1 MKKKLL
7 FPCLLLTAAM
17 LFACVFALGVSAATV
32 TMTDVAAGTA
42 TPAAGD
48 IVTISDEAEL
58 KAFSQ
63 YVSDG
68 GATEGITFRLESD
81 IALTLN
87 PTKHQGQ
94 YLTNLNPIGGVYN
107 GAAAPVAFKGIFD
120 GNGKTVSNLVITN
133 KYVDST
139 GANKGANNSLTG
151 YCGLFATIDGGTVKD
166 LTVKVNQIVQV
177 GTDGA
182 YGVITGYATN
192 ASIINT
198 MVLAEV
204 EGDTQITN
212 TKNTSTAIGG
222 LVGYAADSVIDG
234 CTVKITIKGYAIVAA
249 IVGQAEDSVIRNCV
263 AGGSYTN
270 TQSSI
275 LGGVAGE
282 ISGTTVVANC
292 YSSAALSGKTTLG
305 GIVGVVGEGASVQNC
320 FSDASVSTGAM
331 LTYGV
336 LVGENNG
343 TVEHSFGLRAA
354 DKGRFDAHADIGVN
368 NGEVASIYAYMVEVD
383 GDTTAFVVGT
393 VTVTPSELPCSPEI
407 NASSSC
413 AEGAV
418 DEGCSACSGRGFL
431 KMTVYEF
438 VPSEDSAIANLAD
451 ALNAWVAE
459 TSTDDVAY
467 ANWVVNGNTIVN
479 CKHNTTKY
487 VAYEGKAPNCVNS
500 GEGDLLCAFCEKLI
514 EEGVTIPA
522 DPDAHTS
529 PDGKYYTCVAYDCV
543 VCQAHVDAS
552 VGHIVDTKYPCK
564 DQTCTRCHN
573 VVPAT
578 TAHTKPADFDESKPC
593 AEYVCTECST
603 KTHDVEHDAPAASA
617 PCKSASCSVC
627 GLVVHA
633 ASRPHAAGLAPTCTK
648 GQYCLDCGE
657 EINPPRGHAWG
668 DPATCGSAQLCTVCN
683 EPNPDAPAT
692 GDHTPNM
699 DAPTCLEHVQC
710 TVCKRLLDYA
720 KGHKFD
726 ADAEIDCGHGKSCT
740 VCYTVVESATGE
752 HNIDWTA
759 AEVIRPAT
767 PERTG
772 IVIGVCEDCGREFEG
787 YTTYAVQAGDGKA
800 TISGV
805 GVILYTGG
813 SVDVS
818 FKKVADYKTVTLAE
832 GYLPLQVVEIGVL
845 DILGDEVDVGKA
857 TVTVI
862 LNKSAAKMA
871 LANLKLYQVKD
882 GVASEIAIT
891 EMADGYITF
900 TADALGTFL
909 LAAESTAAFSIL
921 GSLPVQTQQTAALV
935 GTFAFEKRD
944 DEI

>member
-58 KAFSQ
+58 KAFSK

-107 GAAAPVAFKGIFD
+107 GASAPVAFKGIFD

-139 GANKGANNSLTG
+139 GAKKGASNSLTG

-166 LTVKVNQIVQV
+166 LTVKINQIVQV
-177 GTDGA
+177 GTNGA

-198 MVLAEV
+198 MVLAET

-212 TKNTSTAIGG
+212 TKDTSTATGG
-222 LVGYAADSVIDG
+222 LVGSAKDSVIDG
-234 CTVKITIKGYAIVAA
+234 CTVKITIKGYKIVAA
-249 IVGQAEDSVIRNCV
+249 IVGTAENTVIRNCV
-263 AGGSYTN
+263 AGGAYSN
-270 TQSSI
+270 TQTSV

-282 ISGTTVVANC
+282 ISGTSVVANC

-305 GIVGVVGEGASVQNC
+305 GIVGVVGEGASVENC
-320 FSDASVSTGAM
+320 FSDASVSTGAQ
-331 LTYGV
+331 LVYGV

-343 TVEHSFGLRAA
+343 TVKHSFGLRAA
-354 DKGRFDAHADIGVN
+354 DKGRFDAHADIGAN
-368 NGEVASIYAYMVEVD
+368 NGTVEAIYAYTVETKDDV
-383 GDTTAFVVGT
+383 TAFVVGT

-407 NASSSC
+407 SAGSTC
-413 AEGAV
+413 AA
-418 DEGCSACSGRGFL
+418 DAPDANCTACGGTGYL
-431 KMTVYEF
+431 KTTVYEF

-459 TSTDDVAY
+459 NTTDDVAY

-479 CKHNTTKY
+479 CKHTTTKY
-487 VAYEGKAPNCVNS
+487 VAYEGKAPNCVTP
-500 GEGDLLCAFCEKLI
+500 GEGDMLCAFCDKVMEI
-514 EEGVTIPA
+514 GVTIPA
-522 DPDAHTS
+522 DPTAHTS
-529 PDGKYYTCVAYDCV
+529 PDGKYYDCVAYDCV
-543 VCQAHVDAS
+543 VCEAHVDAILS
-552 VGHIVDTKYPCK
+552 HNIDAKYPCK
-564 DQTCTRCHN
+564 DQTCNRCHN
-573 VVPAT
+573 LIEGSV
-578 TAHTKPADFDESKPC
+578 AHTKPDDFDESKPC
-593 AEYVCTECST
+593 AEYVCTVCST
-603 KTHDVEHDAPAASA
+603 RTHDGEHDAPAVSA
-617 PCKSASCSVC
+617 PCQNSICTVC
-627 GLVVHA
+627 GFVA
-633 ASRPHAAGLAPTCTK
+633 QQATSPHAAGLAPTCTR

-657 EINPPRGHAWG
+657 LINPARGHAWG
-668 DPATCGSAQLCTVCN
+668 DPATCGSAQLCDVCGN
-683 EPNPDAPAT
+683 PNPDAPAT
-692 GDHTPNM
+692 GDHKPNM

-710 TVCKRLLDYA
+710 TVCNRLLAYA
-720 KGHKFD
+720 TGHKFD
-726 ADAEIDCGHGKSCT
+726 EDAEIDCGHGKSCT

-752 HNIDWTA
+752 HNIDWSD
-759 AEVIRPAT
+759 AEVVRPAT

-772 IVIGVCEDCGREFEG
+772 IVLGTCADCGREFEG

-832 GYLPLQVVEIGVL
+832 GYLPLQVVEISVL
-845 DILGDEVDVGKA
+845 DILGEEVDVGKA

-871 LANLKLYQVKD
+871 LDNLKLYQVKD
-882 GVASEIAIT
+882 GTATEVAIT

-921 GSLPVQTQQTAALV
+921 GSLPVQSQQTAALV
-935 GTFAFEKRD
+935 GTYTYERRD